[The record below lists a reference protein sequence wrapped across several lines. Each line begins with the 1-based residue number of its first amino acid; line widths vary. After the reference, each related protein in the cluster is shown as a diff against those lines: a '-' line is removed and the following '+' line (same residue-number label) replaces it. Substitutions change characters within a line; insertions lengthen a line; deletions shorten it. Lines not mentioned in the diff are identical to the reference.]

1 MFLNAKK
8 YLRLKKLHLNT
19 FFLIENV
26 FFDWSNLFC
35 VWTMLWVGHLCLN
48 YSIPKKLLQSK
59 KHFQSKKKNSLNA
72 KKKKTFDIFV
82 LIIKPKKN
90 CFKKKK
96 KFSIKKKNCLNAK
109 KKKSFEVFFFWL
121 NFLFFWMKWKK
132 FWSRFFFESFWHK
145 RTAVGGCFPIGQT
158 CLSDKCLHQR
168 RLSDKQVM
176 VATRQ
181 RARKQWW
188 SCW

>member
-59 KHFQSKKKNSLNA
+59 KKHFQSKKKLFKC
-72 KKKKTFDIFV
+72 KKKKNH
-82 LIIKPKKN
+82 LK
-90 CFKKKK
+90 CF
-96 KFSIKKKNCLNAK
+96 FL
-109 KKKSFEVFFFWL
+109 L

-132 FWSRFFFESFWHK
+132 FWSRFFFKSFWHK
-145 RTAVGGCFPIGQT
+145 RTAVGAGASPLVRHAWVTSVYTNDVFLT
-158 CLSDKCLHQR
+158 SK
-168 RLSDKQVM
+168 S
-176 VATRQ
+176 
-181 RARKQWW
+181 W
-188 SCW
+188 SPLASEPGSSGGVVGK